1 MRRNLRSASAD
12 RKAHDA
18 VCVKKSKE
26 QLVSSSRL
34 LSARTA
40 ANLSPPAD
48 GRRAAGGAIYP
59 CCHGE
64 VRRVQE
70 AREAQSRGQEAAA
83 RGQAREAA
91 GDLPQRQAG
100 VRPHEGGRPPFPALP
115 DHGGGG
121 PPGPGPPH
129 SFSCSPPPPPR
140 PPPPPPPG
148 ARRR

>member
-12 RKAHDA
+12 RKAHDE

-91 GDLPQRQAG
+91 GDPPPRQTGGSPPQ
-100 VRPHEGGRPPFPALP
+100 
-115 DHGGGG
+115 GG
-121 PPGPGPPH
+121 PPPV
-129 SFSCSPPPPPR
+129 SSPPYHCR
-140 PPPPPPPG
+140 GGPPPPG
-148 ARRR
+148 PP